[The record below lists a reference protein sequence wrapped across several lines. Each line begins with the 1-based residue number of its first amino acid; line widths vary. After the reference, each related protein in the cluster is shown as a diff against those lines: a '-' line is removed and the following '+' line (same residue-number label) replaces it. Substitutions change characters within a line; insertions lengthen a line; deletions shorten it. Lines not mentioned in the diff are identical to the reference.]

1 MWKSFYNGDLRN
13 VLTYQGKLTASDVD
27 DNMVGIRATTVTK
40 LLANIF
46 LFDMKLELAH
56 NTEHQSVLGCSNMT
70 H

>member
-1 MWKSFYNGDLRN
+1 M
-13 VLTYQGKLTASDVD
+13 TYQGKLTASDVD